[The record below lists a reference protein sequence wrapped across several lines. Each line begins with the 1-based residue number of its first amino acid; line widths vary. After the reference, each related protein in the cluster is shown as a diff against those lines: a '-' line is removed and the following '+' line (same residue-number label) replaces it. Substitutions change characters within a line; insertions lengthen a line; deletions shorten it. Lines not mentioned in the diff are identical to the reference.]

1 MGIEQGNSDTI
12 NHNRLPWW
20 NWSIAKLLATEES
33 TFVKAKIKII
43 FIFICFSILKTLM
56 VLGYT
61 NYFEQP
67 FQFQRAAIL
76 LLFYILML
84 KFLLIDKRY
93 LNGIAHT
100 IILGGVFIVA
110 STMLSVNNP
119 INIITLQFVFMVI
132 LSSYYLLDKKF
143 GVIYSTLVTL
153 MVVMYLV
160 LLYMGLVNIEAKFN
174 TIDPE
179 LAIVLVVFNF
189 ITILIAHYLYHDAFQ
204 LNIAEKEILNKRLQ
218 EAVVLADKNANS
230 KTVFLSTMSHELRT
244 PLNSVIGLSEIMLKE
259 IKDKE
264 QKENLRVLRFSAEN
278 LLAIINDVLD
288 FNRLG
293 SENVQLEKVPVNL
306 HQLVHNICSGAGY
319 QAKSKG
325 LKLTLKVD
333 EGLQKFN
340 VLTDSVRVTQILYNL
355 ISNAVKFTNEG
366 EITVELKTKK
376 LDEDHI
382 DVEFIITDTG
392 IGIDRDRKEAIFSP
406 FIQASSD
413 TTRHY
418 GGTGL
423 GLSIVKQ
430 LLALFNSTIHVES
443 ELNKGSTFHFEINF
457 KRANEADT
465 KHAEIIGD
473 ERQLTGLKVL
483 VAEDNAL
490 NILLIKKIAAR
501 WNLEIDIAENGLI
514 VMEKLNKQNYD
525 VILMDIQMPEMDG
538 FETTKAIRSLADTTK
553 SRIPIIALTAN
564 ISSEI
569 HEKIIE
575 YGMNEFVNKPFASAE
590 LYFKLKKVT
599 IDTKTK

>member
-1 MGIEQGNSDTI
+1 
-12 NHNRLPWW
+12 
-20 NWSIAKLLATEES
+20 
-33 TFVKAKIKII
+33 
-43 FIFICFSILKTLM
+43 
-56 VLGYT
+56 
-61 NYFEQP
+61 
-67 FQFQRAAIL
+67 
-76 LLFYILML
+76 
-84 KFLLIDKRY
+84 
-93 LNGIAHT
+93 
-100 IILGGVFIVA
+100 
-110 STMLSVNNP
+110 
-119 INIITLQFVFMVI
+119 
-132 LSSYYLLDKKF
+132 
-143 GVIYSTLVTL
+143 
-153 MVVMYLV
+153 
-160 LLYMGLVNIEAKFN
+160 MGLVNIEAKFN

-376 LDEDHI
+376 LDEDNI
-382 DVEFIITDTG
+382 DVEFIVTDTG

>member
-84 KFLLIDKRY
+84 KLLLIDKRY

-100 IILGGVFIVA
+100 IILGGIFIVA

-382 DVEFIITDTG
+382 DVEFIVTDTG

-590 LYFKLKKVT
+590 LYYKLKKVT

>member
-12 NHNRLPWW
+12 NHNPLPWW

-84 KFLLIDKRY
+84 KLLLIDKRY

-376 LDEDHI
+376 LDEDNI
-382 DVEFIITDTG
+382 DVEFIVTDTG